1 VAPYASRI
9 PDSEVKASWQLVE
22 PTGVRLMHGP
32 AGVRLLEYLPAT
44 RWLAWVLRKLRLTP
58 FVTAVNRVLGRIRKP
73 LGRFFPNPAGPAQLA
88 VGRTLCVEH
97 VAEHS
102 LGSSPGPRSTNA
114 RPGLDL
120 IRSADET
127 LWI

>member
-1 VAPYASRI
+1 LDRRGRLALLSRDEEAAAPYASRI

-73 LGRFFPNPAGPAQLA
+73 LGRFFPNPR
-88 VGRTLCVEH
+88 V
-97 VAEHS
+97 
-102 LGSSPGPRSTNA
+102 PRSW
-114 RPGLDL
+114 P
-120 IRSADET
+120 
-127 LWI
+127 